1 MTLSPNAIRLI
12 AHSDK
17 YLNPPKSIWAS
28 ENGTTINSSEIYCRI
43 QDPQITTQ
51 EYTEALRELR
61 LLASKRRHPLKEAI
75 YYPLHA
81 RLVEQNL
88 GSVANSKEYNL
99 LAKTLFN
106 SALPL
111 KMRYDVKTRL
121 SGRKTS
127 KPLTEK
133 YPMDEHFATAVTHCA
148 DEMSEDFKELL
159 EDLEHTL
166 LEDIEGET
174 DDVIDDVIDDDDSL
188 YEEMLEGAV
197 IEDETEEVLAPEN
210 ETPTSGEISLGG
222 VLFKV
227 AQGSTLKIG
236 KVACGA
242 ISSKGLKSLS
252 IDKVEDGVLYGL
264 SVNH

>member
-43 QDPQITTQ
+43 QDPQITAQ

-81 RLVEQNL
+81 RLVDQNL
-88 GSVANSKEYNL
+88 GSVKNSKEYDL
-99 LAKTLFN
+99 LAKTLFH
-106 SALPL
+106 SSLPL

-166 LEDIEGET
+166 LGDIEGDT
-174 DDVIDDVIDDDDSL
+174 DDVIDAPQEDDDSL
-188 YEEMLEGAV
+188 YEEMLEGAI
-197 IEDETEEVLAPEN
+197 IEGETEEVLAPEP
-210 ETPTSGEISLGG
+210 EAPTSGEISLGG